1 MMDLER
7 PFPDFAPSAVGFRER
22 ARAVAELLA
31 GHLEGV
37 ADGPVLGAGSPV
49 ELEARFGAL
58 DASGARGGADLLA
71 ELERVVAHAQHVH
84 HPRFVGHQVA
94 APLPTAALVAFA
106 NAVLNNSS
114 AVFEMGPVGV
124 VMERRV
130 VRFMTDAVGW
140 GAGAGGVLTHGGS
153 IGNLTALLAM
163 RQVVGARR
171 AGAPGRDDAG
181 QRDGSG
187 AADPWAAGGANFAVL
202 TSAESHY
209 CIDRSARIMG
219 WGAGG
224 VARVRARADGTLD
237 TADLPRA
244 LQAARADGREV
255 LGVAASACNTALG
268 AFDDLE
274 ALADFC
280 QAHDLWLHVDAAHGG
295 PFLLSAATRD
305 RLAGIERADSV
316 VWDLHKMMLM
326 PSLITGVLFKDGRH
340 SAAALAQD
348 ASYLFAP
355 GEAAAYDLGH
365 STLECT
371 KPTIGVT
378 AYLTL
383 AVHGAEVFGRYVERC
398 CGLTRAFADLVHAHP
413 RFELAAEPQ
422 GNIACFR
429 HTGADAEGPEAS
441 DALQARLRAALVA
454 SGAFYIVLATVG
466 GRRLLRT
473 TLIHP
478 ATTLGDL
485 RELLAQL
492 DALAAT

>member
-7 PFPDFAPSAVGFRER
+7 PFPDFAPSAASFRER
-22 ARAVAELLA
+22 AGEVAELLA
-31 GHLEGV
+31 GHLDGV
-37 ADGPVLGAGSPV
+37 AQGPVLGTTSPV

-58 DASGARGGADLLA
+58 EPAGSGGAELLG
-71 ELERVVAHAQHVH
+71 ELERVVAGAQHVQ

-106 NAVLNNSS
+106 GAVLNNSS

-140 GAGAGGVLTHGGS
+140 GESAGGVLTHGGS

-171 AGAPGRDDAG
+171 GEGAG
-181 QRDGSG
+181 
-187 AADPWAAGGANFAVL
+187 PWAEGGANFAVL

-209 CIDRSARIMG
+209 CIDRAARIMG

-224 VARVRARADGTLD
+224 VAQVRARADGTLD
-237 TADLPRA
+237 LADLPRA
-244 LQAARADGREV
+244 LHAARAQGREV

-280 QAHDLWLHVDAAHGG
+280 GEHDLWLHVDAAHGG

-326 PSLITGVLFKDGRH
+326 PSLITGVLFRDGH
-340 SAAALAQD
+340 HAAAALAQD
-348 ASYLFAP
+348 ASYLFEP

-398 CGLTRAFADLVHAHP
+398 CALTSAFAEAVRAHP
-413 RFELAAEPQ
+413 RFALAAEPQ

-429 HTGADAEGPEAS
+429 HIGADGAGPEAS
-441 DALQARLRAALVA
+441 DALQERLRAELVA

-485 RELLAQL
+485 RELLEQL
-492 DALAAT
+492 DSLATS